1 MSAKSVYILIWGS
14 QMKWLLGLFFVVFF
28 SYAAAQAMPP
38 ILIEADAGRES
49 GVFSKSPVVQR
60 AILLKPSMPSDTAL
74 LFYRG
79 WSGIANIKT
88 ENDWKRNLNYLQNNT
103 DLFAQA
109 GIALVVMDCPS
120 DENRIAP
127 GNTPLGCN
135 DDYRSS
141 IKHADDVR
149 KVMATLKERHGI
161 TKFYVMGHSYGTIS
175 SKWLAKNLGN
185 EIQGSI
191 HSAAMTHAS
200 PRNRAYGYSVES
212 FDMSL
217 LKAPVVNIHHGD
229 DQCVHTPYST
239 VVAYSKN
246 NLITVKGGEGT
257 GDVCGGTHLHSM
269 SGREELTSKAVIQ
282 WIKSG
287 QVQPNVGE

>member
-1 MSAKSVYILIWGS
+1 
-14 QMKWLLGLFFVVFF
+14 MKWLLSVCILVCFNQV
-28 SYAAAQAMPP
+28 AAQTMTP
-38 ILIEADAGRES
+38 ILIEAYVGRES
-49 GVFSKSPVVQR
+49 GVFSKSPVIQR
-60 AILLKPSMPSDTAL
+60 AILLKPSTPSDTAL

-127 GNTPLGCN
+127 GNTPLACN

-141 IKHADDVR
+141 IKHTDDI
-149 KVMATLKERHGI
+149 KKIMAVLKEKFGI
-161 TKFYVMGHSYGTIS
+161 TKFYIMGHSYGTIS

-185 EIQGSI
+185 EIMGSI
-191 HSAAMTHAS
+191 HSAAQTVAS
-200 PRNRAYGYSVES
+200 PRMRAYGYSAES
-212 FDMSL
+212 FDMGS
-217 LKAPVVNIHHGD
+217 LKALVLNIHHGD
-229 DQCVHTPYST
+229 DQCIYTPYST
-239 VVAYSKN
+239 VLAYSKN

-269 SGREELTSKAVIQ
+269 GGREEATSKALIQ
-282 WIKSG
+282 WIKTG
-287 QVQPNVGE
+287 QVQSSVGD

>member
-1 MSAKSVYILIWGS
+1 
-14 QMKWLLGLFFVVFF
+14 MKYLLGVCAVAIFNGVM
-28 SYAAAQAMPP
+28 AQTMAPV
-38 ILIEADAGRES
+38 LLEVDVGREA
-49 GVFSKSPVVQR
+49 GIFSKSPVVQR

-79 WSGIANIKT
+79 WSGIANIKS

-103 DLFAQA
+103 ELFSQA

-120 DENRIAP
+120 DENSVAP
-127 GNTPLGCN
+127 GNTPLACN

-141 IKHADDVR
+141 LKHADDV
-149 KVMATLKERHGI
+149 KKIIAILKEKYGI
-161 TKFYVMGHSYGTIS
+161 TQFYIMGHSYGTIS

-212 FDMSL
+212 FDMSA
-217 LKAPVVNIHHGD
+217 LKGSVLNVHHGD
-229 DQCVHTPYST
+229 DQCIHTPYST
-239 VVAYSKN
+239 VSAYSKN
-246 NLITVKGGEGT
+246 NLVTVKGGEGT

-269 SGREELTSKAVIQ
+269 GGREEETSKAVIK
-282 WIKSG
+282 WIKTG
-287 QVQPNVGE
+287 QVQSSVGE

>member
-1 MSAKSVYILIWGS
+1 
-14 QMKWLLGLFFVVFF
+14 MKYLLGVCALVFF
-28 SYAAAQAMPP
+28 NGVIAQTMTPV
-38 ILIEADAGRES
+38 LMEVDAGREV

-60 AILLKPSMPSDTAL
+60 AILLKPSIPSDTAL

-79 WSGIANIKT
+79 WSGIANIKS
-88 ENDWKRNLNYLQNNT
+88 EKDWKRNLNYLQNNT
-103 DLFAQA
+103 ELFSQA

-120 DENRIAP
+120 DENSVAP
-127 GNTPLGCN
+127 GNTPLACN

-141 IKHADDVR
+141 LKHAEDV
-149 KVMATLKERHGI
+149 KKIMAALKENYGI
-161 TKFYVMGHSYGTIS
+161 TKFYIMGHSYGTIS

-212 FDMSL
+212 FDMSA
-217 LKAPVVNIHHGD
+217 LKAPVLNVHHVN
-229 DQCVHTPYST
+229 DQCIRTPYST
-239 VVAYSKN
+239 VSAYSKN
-246 NLITVKGGEGT
+246 NLVTVKGGEGT

-269 SGREELTSKAVIQ
+269 GGREEDASKAVIK
-282 WIKSG
+282 WIKTG
-287 QVQPNVGE
+287 QVQSSVGE

>member
-1 MSAKSVYILIWGS
+1 
-14 QMKWLLGLFFVVFF
+14 MKWLF
-28 SYAAAQAMPP
+28 SICTLACLSSVTAQTMTP
-38 ILIEADAGRES
+38 ILIEADAGREM

-60 AILLKPSMPSDTAL
+60 AIVLKPSIPSDTAL

-79 WSGIANIKT
+79 WSGIANLKS

-103 DLFAQA
+103 ELFAQA
-109 GIALVVMDCPS
+109 GISLVVMDCPS
-120 DENRIAP
+120 DENSVAP

-149 KVMATLKERHGI
+149 KIMAVLKEKYGI
-161 TKFYVMGHSYGTIS
+161 TKFFIMGHSYGTIS
-175 SKWLAKNLGN
+175 SKWLAKNLVN

-191 HSAAMTHAS
+191 HSAAMTHANA
-200 PRNRAYGYSVES
+200 RNRVYGYSVES
-212 FDMSL
+212 FDMGA
-217 LKAPVVNIHHGD
+217 LKAPVLNVHHGD

-239 VVAYSKN
+239 VTAYSKN
-246 NLITVKGGEGT
+246 NLVTVKGGEGT

-269 SGREELTSKAVIQ
+269 GGREEVTSKAIIR
-282 WIKSG
+282 WIKTG
-287 QVQPNVGE
+287 QVQSNIGE

>member
-1 MSAKSVYILIWGS
+1 M
-14 QMKWLLGLFFVVFF
+14 
-28 SYAAAQAMPP
+28 
-38 ILIEADAGRES
+38 
-49 GVFSKSPVVQR
+49 
-60 AILLKPSMPSDTAL
+60 
-74 LFYRG
+74 FYRG

-127 GNTPLGCN
+127 GNTPLACN

-141 IKHADDVR
+141 VKHADDV
-149 KVMATLKERHGI
+149 KKIMAVLKEKYGI
-161 TKFYVMGHSYGTIS
+161 TQFYIMGHSYGTIS

-185 EIQGSI
+185 EIMGSI
-191 HSAAMTHAS
+191 HSAAMTHANT
-200 PRNRAYGYSVES
+200 RNRAFGYSVES
-212 FDMSL
+212 FDMGA
-217 LKAPVVNIHHGD
+217 LKAPVLNIHHGD
-229 DQCVHTPYST
+229 DLCIHTPYST
-239 VVAYSKN
+239 VKSYSSN

-269 SGREELTSKAVIQ
+269 GGREEASSKALIQ
-282 WIKSG
+282 WIKTG
-287 QVQPNVGE
+287 QVQSSVGE

>member
-1 MSAKSVYILIWGS
+1 
-14 QMKWLLGLFFVVFF
+14 MKWLMSILILFCVQEVRAQNMTPILLEANTGRDTGFF
-28 SYAAAQAMPP
+28 SKQAV
-38 ILIEADAGRES
+38 I
-49 GVFSKSPVVQR
+49 QR
-60 AILLKPSMPSDTAL
+60 AILLKPAIPADTAL

-103 DLFAQA
+103 EYFAAA

-120 DENRIAP
+120 DENSVAP
-127 GNTPLGCN
+127 ENMPLACN

-141 IKHADDVR
+141 MRHAEDVR
-149 KVMATLKERHGI
+149 KMMGVLKENYEI

-191 HSAAMTHAS
+191 HSAAMTRANL
-200 PRNRAYGYSVES
+200 RNRSYGYSVEL
-212 FDMSL
+212 FDMST
-217 LKAPVVNIHHGD
+217 LKAPSLNIHHED
-229 DQCVHTPYST
+229 DQCAATPYAT
-239 VVAYSKN
+239 VFKYSKN

-257 GDVCGGTHLHSM
+257 GSVCGGNHLHSM
-269 SGREELTSKAVIQ
+269 GGREELASKAVIE
-282 WIKSG
+282 WIKTG
-287 QVQPNVGE
+287 QVRSRIGE

>member
-1 MSAKSVYILIWGS
+1 MT
-14 QMKWLLGLFFVVFF
+14 
-28 SYAAAQAMPP
+28 P
-38 ILIEADAGRES
+38 ILIEADAGRET

-60 AILLKPSMPSDTAL
+60 AILLKPSIPSDTAL

-103 DLFAQA
+103 GLFAQA

-120 DENRIAP
+120 DENSIAP
-127 GNTPLGCN
+127 GNTPLACN

-141 IKHADDVR
+141 IKHANDVR
-149 KVMATLKERHGI
+149 KIMTVLKEKYGI
-161 TKFYVMGHSYGTIS
+161 TKFFVMGHSYGTIS

-191 HSAAMTHAS
+191 HSAAMTHANA
-200 PRNRAYGYSVES
+200 RNRAYGYSVES
-212 FDMSL
+212 FDMSA
-217 LKAPVVNIHHGD
+217 LKAPVLNVHHAD
-229 DQCVHTPYST
+229 DQCIHTPYST
-239 VVAYSKN
+239 VMAYSNN
-246 NLITVKGGEGT
+246 NLVTVRGGEGT

-269 SGREELTSKAVIQ
+269 GGREESTSKAIIQ
-282 WIKSG
+282 WIKAG
-287 QVQPNVGE
+287 QVQSTVGE

>member
-1 MSAKSVYILIWGS
+1 
-14 QMKWLLGLFFVVFF
+14 MKWLLSVCILVCFNQV
-28 SYAAAQAMPP
+28 AAQTMTP
-38 ILIEADAGRES
+38 ILIEADVGRES
-49 GVFSKSPVVQR
+49 GIFSKSPVVQR
-60 AILLKPSMPSDTAL
+60 VILLKPSTSSDTAL
-74 LFYRG
+74 MFYRG

-127 GNTPLGCN
+127 GNTPLACN

-141 IKHADDVR
+141 VKHADDV
-149 KVMATLKERHGI
+149 KKIMAVLKEKYGI
-161 TKFYVMGHSYGTIS
+161 TKFYIMGHSYGTIS

-185 EIQGSI
+185 EIMGSI
-191 HSAAMTHAS
+191 HSAAQTVAS
-200 PRNRAYGYSVES
+200 PRMRAYGYSAES
-212 FDMSL
+212 FDMGS
-217 LKAPVVNIHHGD
+217 LKAPVLNIHHGD
-229 DQCVHTPYST
+229 DQCVYTPYSI
-239 VVAYSKN
+239 VLAYSKN

-269 SGREELTSKAVIQ
+269 GGREEASSKALIQ
-282 WIKSG
+282 WIKTG
-287 QVQPNVGE
+287 QVQSSVGE

>member
-1 MSAKSVYILIWGS
+1 
-14 QMKWLLGLFFVVFF
+14 MKWFLGILALFCF
-28 SYAAAQAMPP
+28 SYTMAQTMTP
-38 ILIEADAGRES
+38 ILIEADVGRES
-49 GVFSKSPVVQR
+49 GVFSKSPVIQR
-60 AILLKPSMPSDTAL
+60 AILLKPSIPSNTAL

-103 DLFAQA
+103 ELFAQA

-120 DENRIAP
+120 DENSVAP

-141 IKHADDVR
+141 MKHANDV
-149 KVMATLKERHGI
+149 KKIMAILKEKYGMI
-161 TKFYVMGHSYGTIS
+161 QFFIMGHSYGTIS

-191 HSAAMTHAS
+191 HSAAMTHA
-200 PRNRAYGYSVES
+200 NTHKRAYGYSVES
-212 FDMSL
+212 FDMST
-217 LKAPVVNIHHGD
+217 LKAPVLNIHHGE
-229 DQCVHTPYST
+229 DQCAHTPYST
-239 VVAYSKN
+239 VVSYSKN
-246 NLITVKGGEGT
+246 NLITVRGGDGA

-269 SGREELTSKAVIQ
+269 GGREEVATKAVIQ

-287 QVQPNVGE
+287 QVQSLVGE

>member
-1 MSAKSVYILIWGS
+1 
-14 QMKWLLGLFFVVFF
+14 MKWLF
-28 SYAAAQAMPP
+28 SICALVCFNAVTAQTMTP
-38 ILIEADAGRES
+38 ILLEVDVGRES
-49 GVFSKSPVVQR
+49 GVFSKSPVVQK
-60 AILLKPSMPSDTAL
+60 AILLKPSIPSDTAL

-103 DLFAQA
+103 ELFAQA

-120 DENRIAP
+120 DENKIAP
-127 GNTPLGCN
+127 GNTPLACN

-141 IKHADDVR
+141 VKHADDVR
-149 KVMATLKERHGI
+149 KIMAMLKEKYGI
-161 TKFYVMGHSYGTIS
+161 TKFFVMGHSYGTIS

-212 FDMSL
+212 FDMGA
-217 LKAPVVNIHHGD
+217 LKAPVLNVHHGD
-229 DQCVHTPYST
+229 DQCAHTPYST
-239 VVAYSKN
+239 VKAYSKN
-246 NLITVKGGEGT
+246 NLVTVKGGDGT

-269 SGREELTSKAVIQ
+269 GGREESTSKVVIQ
-282 WIKSG
+282 WIKTG
-287 QVQPNVGE
+287 QVQPSVGE

>member
-1 MSAKSVYILIWGS
+1 
-14 QMKWLLGLFFVVFF
+14 MKWLFRICALVWVN
-28 SYAAAQAMPP
+28 AAMAQTMTP
-38 ILIEADAGRES
+38 ILIEADLGRES
-49 GVFSKSPVVQR
+49 GVFSKSSVVQR
-60 AILLKPSMPSDTAL
+60 AILLKPSIPSDTAL

-120 DENRIAP
+120 DENKVAP
-127 GNTPLGCN
+127 GNTPLACN

-141 IKHADDVR
+141 MKHADDVR
-149 KVMATLKERHGI
+149 KIMAILKEKYGI
-161 TKFYVMGHSYGTIS
+161 TKFFVMGHSYGTIS

-185 EIQGSI
+185 EIQGSV

-212 FDMSL
+212 FNMGT
-217 LKAPVVNIHHGD
+217 LKAPVLNVHHGD
-229 DQCVHTPYST
+229 DQCLHTPYST
-239 VVAYSKN
+239 VTAYSKN
-246 NLITVKGGEGT
+246 NLVTVKGGEGT

-269 SGREELTSKAVIQ
+269 GGREEATSKAVIQ
-282 WIKSG
+282 WIKTG
-287 QVQPNVGE
+287 QVQSIVGE

>member
-1 MSAKSVYILIWGS
+1 
-14 QMKWLLGLFFVVFF
+14 MKYLLGMCAIAIFNCVM
-28 SYAAAQAMPP
+28 AQTITPV
-38 ILIEADAGRES
+38 LIEVDVGRET
-49 GVFSKSPVVQR
+49 GIFSKSPVVQR
-60 AILLKPSMPSDTAL
+60 AILLKPSIPSDTAL

-79 WSGIANIKT
+79 WSGIANIKS

-103 DLFAQA
+103 ELFAQA

-120 DENRIAP
+120 DENSIAP
-127 GNTPLGCN
+127 GNTPLACN

-141 IKHADDVR
+141 LKHAEDV
-149 KVMATLKERHGI
+149 KKIMMILKEKYGI
-161 TKFYVMGHSYGTIS
+161 TKFYIMGHSYGTIS

-212 FDMSL
+212 FDMSA
-217 LKAPVVNIHHGD
+217 LKGSVLNVHHGD

-239 VVAYSKN
+239 VSAYSKN
-246 NLITVKGGEGT
+246 NLVTVKGGEGT

-269 SGREELTSKAVIQ
+269 GGREEETSKAVIK
-282 WIKSG
+282 WIKTG
-287 QVQPNVGE
+287 QVQSSVGE